1 MSYEN
6 LDRIFSAL
14 SDPTRRGMLAQLA
27 SGEANV
33 SALAERYD
41 MSQPA
46 VSKHLRVLE
55 SAGLVSKTKQGRESI
70 VRVDPRP
77 IEEASTWIGR
87 YARFWRLQF
96 DAVDE
101 YLQTQSTK
109 GKT

>member
-1 MSYEN
+1 MNNEN
-6 LDRIFSAL
+6 LDRIFAAL

-33 SALAERYD
+33 GTLAERYD
-41 MSQPA
+41 ISQPA

-55 SAGLVSKTKQGRESI
+55 RAGLVSRTRQGRESI

-77 IEEASTWIGR
+77 IEQASTWIGR

-96 DAVDE
+96 DAVGS
-101 YLQTQSTK
+101 YLEAQ
-109 GKT
+109 KTRGSS